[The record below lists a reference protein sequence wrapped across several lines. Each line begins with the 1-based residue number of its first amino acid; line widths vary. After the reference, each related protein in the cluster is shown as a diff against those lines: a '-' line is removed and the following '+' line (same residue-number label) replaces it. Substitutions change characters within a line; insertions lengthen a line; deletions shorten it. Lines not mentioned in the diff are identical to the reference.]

1 MAYGYSYGP
10 PGENQ
15 KAKEAEASSM
25 EGEPRG
31 CCWCTGL
38 SLEQQMT
45 RYVLVMA
52 ATFGAFLGPF
62 SGVLMAA
69 AVSGPDAKLY
79 INAITTLIF
88 FIISL
93 ALVIRPSMRILSR
106 LWLLAGFAWVLA
118 GWITYFRKEFSEMP
132 ERWLV
137 VTVVQS
143 CVYGMLGFIPLFTT
157 DPISVSIFT

>member
-1 MAYGYSYGP
+1 
-10 PGENQ
+10 
-15 KAKEAEASSM
+15 
-25 EGEPRG
+25 
-31 CCWCTGL
+31 
-38 SLEQQMT
+38 
-45 RYVLVMA
+45 MA

-79 INAITTLIF
+79 INAITTLVF
-88 FIISL
+88 FILSL

-106 LWLLAGFAWVLA
+106 LWLLAGFVWVLA

-137 VTVVQS
+137 VTVVK
-143 CVYGMLGFIPLFTT
+143 FALF
-157 DPISVSIFT
+157 SVVIRIFA

>member
-1 MAYGYSYGP
+1 
-10 PGENQ
+10 
-15 KAKEAEASSM
+15 
-25 EGEPRG
+25 
-31 CCWCTGL
+31 
-38 SLEQQMT
+38 
-45 RYVLVMA
+45 MA

-79 INAITTLIF
+79 INAVTTLVLF
-88 FIISL
+88 L
-93 ALVIRPSMRILSR
+93 RPSMRILSR
-106 LWLLAGFAWVLA
+106 LWLLAGFVWVLA
-118 GWITYFRKEFSEMP
+118 GWVTYFRKEFSEMP

>member
-1 MAYGYSYGP
+1 
-10 PGENQ
+10 
-15 KAKEAEASSM
+15 
-25 EGEPRG
+25 
-31 CCWCTGL
+31 
-38 SLEQQMT
+38 
-45 RYVLVMA
+45 MA

-79 INAITTLIF
+79 INAVTTLVF
-88 FIISL
+88 FVISL

-106 LWLLAGFAWVLA
+106 LWLVAGFAWVLA
-118 GWITYFRKEFSEMP
+118 GKEFSEMP

-157 DPISVSIFT
+157 DPISVSIF